1 MVYSLGC
8 QQGGDLG
15 TVAERSPFFCGPDE
29 RRLAD
34 AVDLAQGAEAD
45 TALSVI
51 GFVGAIILV
60 GIVVKNA
67 IVLVDYVKLLRERG
81 YDVIDAIVDGSSAR
95 LRPVL
100 MTTLTT
106 ALAMSP
112 LASTTSPTRTS
123 RRAQIPTRRSPP
135 WSTPMASAA

>member
-1 MVYSLGC
+1 
-8 QQGGDLG
+8 
-15 TVAERSPFFCGPDE
+15 
-29 RRLAD
+29 
-34 AVDLAQGAEAD
+34 
-45 TALSVI
+45 VI

-60 GIVVKNA
+60 GVVVKNA